1 MGWSILQRTLSMFI
15 LSMEYNDAKQS
26 FDSSWQRVL

>member
-1 MGWSILQRTLSMFI
+1 VWLYLFI